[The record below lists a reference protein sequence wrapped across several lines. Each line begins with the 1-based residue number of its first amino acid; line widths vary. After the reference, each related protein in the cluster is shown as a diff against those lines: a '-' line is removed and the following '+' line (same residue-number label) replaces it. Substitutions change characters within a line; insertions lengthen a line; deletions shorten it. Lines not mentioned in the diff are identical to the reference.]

1 MQATHGALGT
11 HTGNIGGSRR
21 RDTGGRRSG
30 TSGAEPQER
39 QIWWSIRHEVGGPE
53 GVVERVIKGDGPS
66 GTLVATVGKTHLE
79 DLRGRGGVGGGGV
92 VSDGFP
98 PKREGGVIGG

>member
-1 MQATHGALGT
+1 M
-11 HTGNIGGSRR
+11 
-21 RDTGGRRSG
+21 
-30 TSGAEPQER
+30 
-39 QIWWSIRHEVGGPE
+39 
-53 GVVERVIKGDGPS
+53 VERVIKGDGPS